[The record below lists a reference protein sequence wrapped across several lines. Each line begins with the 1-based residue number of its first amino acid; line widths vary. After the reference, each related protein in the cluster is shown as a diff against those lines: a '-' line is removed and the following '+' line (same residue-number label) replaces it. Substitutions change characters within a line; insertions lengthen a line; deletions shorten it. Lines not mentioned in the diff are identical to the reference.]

1 MNESAQRGSVLELN
15 GCRWVLWSKE
25 YEDGVLIEKLAG
37 GRDRIL
43 HEIILFLFSKMQENK
58 SGAEKRKDA
67 VLRCQGDILG
77 NFLRLD
83 AVC

>member
-1 MNESAQRGSVLELN
+1 MKVSVNESAQRGSVLELN

-43 HEIILFLFSKMQENK
+43 
-58 SGAEKRKDA
+58 R
-67 VLRCQGDILG
+67 DI
-77 NFLRLD
+77 
-83 AVC
+83 A